1 MRFSLN
7 ETSLLVS
14 HLLIGNFEENKRTV
28 KRANYE
34 KIKISTSVFSS
45 SASIHWDWCISQRW
59 ISNLSTICSFLS
71 LSRIST
77 EDDERRCIGRG
88 VNVVFFF
95 FSLFLAAAN
104 VVLPSMCYFLLTVG
118 WRSFFFV
125 DYRPSALTSGRERR
139 EGEKRREKEG
149 DVRHVIVLSS
159 PFSANGRRR
168 KKWVDGEWTSF
179 PFLFLFYLKV
189 SSNTLPLSKTKERRF
204 ATSLFTPPILFNDQR
219 QAIMSTI

>member
-1 MRFSLN
+1 MYI
-7 ETSLLVS
+7 ETMNIQSID
-14 HLLIGNFEENKRTV
+14 HLFVFL
-28 KRANYE
+28 
-34 KIKISTSVFSS
+34 SV
-45 SASIHWDWCISQRW
+45 C
-59 ISNLSTICSFLS
+59 LPS

-139 EGEKRREKEG
+139 EREKEEREREG

-168 KKWVDGEWTSF
+168 KK
-179 PFLFLFYLKV
+179 
-189 SSNTLPLSKTKERRF
+189 
-204 ATSLFTPPILFNDQR
+204 
-219 QAIMSTI
+219 